1 MPQSSGGTNRAGQ
14 HQSVS
19 KIKANNRDSAPG
31 PGFQLVG
38 KNGKPLKNQLSPVS
52 PSLLQISKDPP
63 TLNLASTAFDYVNT
77 PLLTENLSG
86 SMVIDESDN
95 VNDHSNE
102 HAIENTSP
110 NDNVILNATSLPNND
125 DNSLLYNK
133 NFISPLQSFPPDYV
147 GPIMVLAENID
158 SNQNAGNCSHSEPPN
173 FFPTNLTV
181 LLI

>member
-52 PSLLQISKDPP
+52 PSLQQISNDPP
-63 TLNLASTAFDYVNT
+63 TLNIASPAFDYVNT

-102 HAIENTSP
+102 HAIESTSP
-110 NDNVILNATSLPNND
+110 NDNIIFNTNSLPNND
-125 DNSLLYNK
+125 ENSSLYNK
-133 NFISPLQSFPPDYV
+133 NFISPLLSFPPDYV
-147 GPIMVLAENID
+147 GPIMVLTENTD
-158 SNQNAGNCSHSEPPN
+158 TNQNAGNWHPLRAAK
-173 FFPTNLTV
+173 FFSN
-181 LLI
+181 